1 MLVLVG
7 LSTYLKEL
15 KMERHLMGMDGGD
28 EYFYEMD
35 CPSFPLD
42 ADDLYEKNQR
52 LQRRICALG
61 RKYAATYKELE
72 KAREALGYYAN
83 PLPFLKFPRRIRDHI
98 LTYALEAPLSVRTH
112 PLPGIYTSMSVL
124 KPPTPGLLL
133 VNRQMYREAKE
144 MLYSR
149 NTFAFSEPQHML
161 DFFEQIGSENKD
173 RIQSISFS
181 VVYTYKSEIETEPLD
196 WANALTS
203 ADLRN
208 VTKMDV
214 QGEVIFGGMTMVD
227 MDPVMENAIKDVLH
241 RNPGNEAT
249 RKLKL
254 KGYNWNACKKFS
266 QNWEITTKQWVI

>member
-1 MLVLVG
+1 MM
-7 LSTYLKEL
+7 S
-15 KMERHLMGMDGGD
+15 MDGGHDYFD
-28 EYFYEMD
+28 ERD
-35 CPSFPLD
+35 CPSYPLD
-42 ADDLYEKNQR
+42 VDDLYKKNDR

-72 KAREALGYYAN
+72 KAREALGYFAN

-98 LTYALEAPLSVRTH
+98 LTYALEAPLWVRTH
-112 PLPGIYTSMSVL
+112 PVRAIYTSMSAV

-133 VNRQMYREAKE
+133 VNRQVYREAKE

-181 VVYTYKSEIETEPLD
+181 IVYMYKSEIETEPLD
-196 WANALTS
+196 WANALAS

-208 VTKMDV
+208 VTKMHV
-214 QGEVIFGGMTMVD
+214 QGEILNAWMTMVD

-254 KGYNWNACKKFS
+254 KGYNENARKKFP
-266 QNWEITTKQWVI
+266 QDWEITAKQWEE